1 MPQPSSDKEEP
12 RRREAADHRE
22 RKGSL
27 GTSVVPDNAER
38 HVRERPERDNPA
50 LDGYDR
56 CGNRPRGRSGSKLA
70 GHSVKHTECD
80 L

>member
-1 MPQPSSDKEEP
+1 MPQPASDKAEP

-38 HVRERPERDNPA
+38 HVRERPKRDDTA
-50 LDGYDR
+50 LNGHDGR
-56 CGNRPRGRSGSKLA
+56 SNRPRGRSGSKLA